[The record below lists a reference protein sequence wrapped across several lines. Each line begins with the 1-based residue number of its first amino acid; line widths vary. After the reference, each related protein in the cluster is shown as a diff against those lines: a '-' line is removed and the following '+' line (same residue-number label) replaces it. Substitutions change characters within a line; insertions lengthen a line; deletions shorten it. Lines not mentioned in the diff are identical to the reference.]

1 MIEYFIAIVAT
12 LMMGFSLNSS
22 VRIINES
29 DEAIVERL
37 GQYSRTLKSGLRI
50 VLPIIEKIV
59 YYDTIRERM
68 LDIPP
73 QEVLTE
79 ESIKLKIDAAVYWKV
94 EDLHKL
100 YYDVEKVDEL
110 MTDFVTNTLRAEVG
124 QRQLFELLAS
134 IGKVDKAILAALDE
148 VTPTWGIKVLRV
160 SIQTIEPP
168 ESVTSAQEKEKAAES
183 MQRAEILEAESEV
196 KSIEILARV
205 MKMEP
210 NSPEFIKFLIAKQYV
225 TANEELSKSDNS
237 KIIFMHPEKL
247 TEEIVNLMEQ
257 EVPHPPSSPSPPLKL
272 VKSNGEALNS
282 DDNVS

>member
-1 MIEYFIAIVAT
+1 MIEYLIAIIAT
-12 LMMGFSLNSS
+12 LMLGVSLNSS

-29 DEAIVERL
+29 DQAIVERL
-37 GQYSRTLKSGLRI
+37 GQYNRTLTSGLRI
-50 VLPIIEKIV
+50 VLPVIEKVV
-59 YYDTIRERM
+59 YYETIRERL

-73 QEVLTE
+73 QKVLTQ
-79 ESIKLKIDAAVYWKV
+79 ESIELTIDAAVYWKV
-94 EDLHKL
+94 EKLKKL
-100 YYDVEKVDEL
+100 YYDVENVDEL
-110 MTDFVTNTLRAEVG
+110 MADFVTNTLRAEVG

-134 IGKVDKAILAALDE
+134 IGKVDKAILKALDE
-148 VTPTWGIKVLRV
+148 VTPDWGIKVLRV

-168 ESVTSAQEKEKAAES
+168 KSVTDAREKEKAAES
-183 MQRAEILEAESEV
+183 IQRAEILEAESEA
-196 KSIEILARV
+196 KFIEVLARV

-257 EVPHPPSSPSPPLKL
+257 EVNPPNSNPNPPLKL
-272 VKSNGEALNS
+272 IKSNGEALNS
-282 DDNVS
+282 DDNAS

>member
-1 MIEYFIAIVAT
+1 MIEYFIAIIAT
-12 LMMGFSLNSS
+12 LMLGVSLNSS

-37 GQYSRTLKSGLRI
+37 GQYNRTLTSGLRI

-68 LDIPP
+68 IDIPP

-79 ESIKLKIDAAVYWKV
+79 EGIKLKIDAAIYWKV
-94 EDLHKL
+94 DDLHKL

-110 MTDFVTNTLRAEVG
+110 IADFVNNTLRAEVG
-124 QRQLFELLAS
+124 QRKLFELLAS

-168 ESVTSAQEKEKAAES
+168 KSVTDAREKEKAAES
-183 MQRAEILEAESEV
+183 IQRAEILEAESEA
-196 KSIEILARV
+196 KFIEVLARV

-225 TANEELSKSDNS
+225 TANEELSKSNNS

-257 EVPHPPSSPSPPLKL
+257 EVPHSPSNPSPPLKL
-272 VKSNGEALNS
+272 IKSNGEALNS

>member
-37 GQYSRTLKSGLRI
+37 GQYDRTLKSGLRI
-50 VLPIIEKIV
+50 VWPIIEKIV

-73 QEVLTE
+73 QDVLTE
-79 ESIKLKIDAAVYWKV
+79 ESIPLKIDAAVYWKV
-94 EDLHKL
+94 ENLQKL
-100 YYDVEKVDEL
+100 YYDVENVDNL
-110 MTDFVTNTLRAEVG
+110 MADIVKNTLRAEVG
-124 QRQLFELLAS
+124 QREISELLAS
-134 IGKVDKAILAALDE
+134 IDKVNKAVLNALDE

-160 SIQTIEPP
+160 SIQTITPP
-168 ESVTSAQEKEKAAES
+168 KSVTDAREKEKAAES
-183 MQRAEILEAESEV
+183 IQRAEILEAESEA
-196 KSIEILARV
+196 KFIEVLARV

-225 TANEELSKSDNS
+225 TANEELSKSNNS
-237 KIIFMHPEKL
+237 KIIFMHPDKL

-257 EVPHPPSSPSPPLKL
+257 EVTPPNSNPNPPLKL
-272 VKSNGEALNS
+272 IKSNGEALNS
-282 DDNVS
+282 DDNAS

>member
-37 GQYSRTLKSGLRI
+37 GQYDRTLKSGLRI
-50 VLPIIEKIV
+50 VWPIIEKIV

-73 QEVLTE
+73 QDVLTE
-79 ESIKLKIDAAVYWKV
+79 ESIPLKIDAAVYWKV
-94 EDLHKL
+94 EDLQKL
-100 YYDVEKVDEL
+100 YYDVENVDEL
-110 MTDFVTNTLRAEVG
+110 MADIVKNTLRAEVG
-124 QRQLFELLAS
+124 QRQISELLAS
-134 IGKVDKAILAALDE
+134 IDKVNKAILNALDE
-148 VTPTWGIKVLRV
+148 ITPTWGIKVLRV
-160 SIQTIEPP
+160 SIQTITPP
-168 ESVTSAQEKEKAAES
+168 KSVTDAREKEKAAES
-183 MQRAEILEAESEV
+183 IQRAEILEAESEA
-196 KSIEILARV
+196 KFIEVLARV

-225 TANEELSKSDNS
+225 TANEELSKSNNS
-237 KIIFMHPEKL
+237 KIIFMHPDKL

-257 EVPHPPSSPSPPLKL
+257 EVSSPNSNPNPPLKL
-272 VKSNGEALNS
+272 IKSNGEALNS
-282 DDNVS
+282 DDNAS